1 MITQL
6 REEVDSYP
14 MVEVSAGIINS
25 HDRFLCLQKGPSKY
39 HYLSNKWEFPG
50 GKVEKGENPQDTIV
64 RELFE
69 ELKMDIEGRDV
80 QLLCVTE
87 HQYPDFHVVIHSFL
101 ISYDD
106 PQFELTEHLSSK
118 WCSLDNIGNLDW
130 AEADRRIIVELE
142 RWFNGRR

>member
-1 MITQL
+1 
-6 REEVDSYP
+6 

-50 GKVEKGENPQDTIV
+50 GKVEKGENPRDTIA

-69 ELKMDIEGRDV
+69 ELNMDIEGKDV
-80 QLLCVTE
+80 QFLCVTE